1 MGRNERTAWGTTGPR
16 LLDRVR
22 DAIRLRHYSYRTE
35 QSYVAWIRRF
45 IFFHNKRHP
54 ETMGANEVR
63 EFLTFLAVR
72 RKIAPATQNQALC
85 ALVFLYCQVLQTEL
99 DWIDGFARA
108 KRMPRFPVVLT
119 RGEVQKVLSLIN
131 GRHYLLAQLL
141 YGSGLRLMEALR
153 LRVKDLDL
161 DRLARI
167 LHKTGAAC
175 AFEYLFEGVSRRTSF
190 NR

>member
-1 MGRNERTAWGTTGPR
+1 MDRNERVARGTTGPR

-54 ETMGANEVR
+54 ETMGTNEVR

-85 ALVFLYCQVLQTEL
+85 ALVFLYRQVLQTEL
-99 DWIDGFARA
+99 D
-108 KRMPRFPVVLT
+108 
-119 RGEVQKVLSLIN
+119 
-131 GRHYLLAQLL
+131 
-141 YGSGLRLMEALR
+141 
-153 LRVKDLDL
+153 
-161 DRLARI
+161 
-167 LHKTGAAC
+167 
-175 AFEYLFEGVSRRTSF
+175 
-190 NR
+190 